1 MGLDTITTW
10 YNLLG
15 RVDQILL
22 WFKVNTSF
30 QNFLYIIHT
39 KEFPLFPH
47 LQ

>member
-1 MGLDTITTW
+1 MCLDTKTTW

-15 RVDQILL
+15 TIGQILL
-22 WFKVNTSF
+22 WFKVETSF
-30 QNFLYIIHT
+30 QKFLYIIHT